1 MDKNYKKYVT
11 IKERGRY
18 SILKLKKG
26 SRFSRFVII
35 SDALH
40 WTHIERPEN
49 VAYACMDFIKDNN
62 N

>member
-1 MDKNYKKYVT
+1 MLQ
-11 IKERGRY
+11 
-18 SILKLKKG
+18 LK
-26 SRFSRFVII
+26 RFAII